1 MVLDNKNEIP
11 VLGIVYLA
19 FLFIVVTGYMFG
31 INYGWV
37 GVLATIVVIVGA
49 VLLILKLW
57 SEASG

>member
-1 MVLDNKNEIP
+1 MVLDNNNEIP

-49 VLLILKLW
+49 VLLIAKLY
-57 SEASG
+57 SEAT